1 MANAI
6 SRAFKETQSEVIV
19 RLISRCNAWVQME
32 LTPIQE
38 IASDRHHCFVS
49 LTYSRYLSPQDIPHC
64 VHLHSISP
72 SSTFNQE
79 ASLIAQPV
87 KNPPAM
93 QETLVQFLGQED
105 LLEKG

>member
-49 LTYSRYLSPQDIPHC
+49 LAALLFQVLITTGHTTLCSF
-64 VHLHSISP
+64 
-72 SSTFNQE
+72 TFNL
-79 ASLIAQPV
+79 SL
-87 KNPPAM
+87 
-93 QETLVQFLGQED
+93 LYL
-105 LLEKG
+105 